1 MSRVVTA
8 SEVLDGHVGL
18 DIECLDR
25 IYLNAYV
32 PILQSS
38 GQVVAFMTQHLGLPI
53 PSPALMEK
61 ISTKFRRAVASFA
74 EANGI
79 PWVKFARD
87 DRKVGVMAP
96 YLHEAAATGRSRVA
110 AIGVAQEFQ
119 RVWAAYQRETKT
131 AAPQFTFAKADRRV
145 TCYYF
150 YLWDEDFGPAFIKVC
165 AYFPYPAKIWV
176 NGHGWAKRQATRAG
190 LGYREL
196 SNGFAACDG
205 PAALQEICDRLGP
218 GTIEVFA
225 QRWLH
230 RLPLPFGPADQRAG
244 YWWEISMRQVEVSRT
259 LVFDAPRRARAFVEA
274 LIADNLG
281 IGRPA
286 SVEIIFGRRIRHGT
300 KGVFRTAID
309 RPVIGPDTGQVVLN
323 VFCKH
328 SRIKQYLKDGKAM
341 RIETVINNPRDLGC
355 LARLPSLEALQVKA
369 RAANHRILEAER
381 AGQGTVLASPAF
393 EQIAHPS
400 ADVEGRR
407 TPALRFGDPRVMAL
421 AGALCATLLA
431 ATGITNK
438 SLRALMTGLLH
449 TPYTPGQM
457 TYDLRRLR
465 LHGLIRRIGHPN
477 RYVLTPDGLKV
488 AVFYTKLHNRLLRP
502 LLAADQPQAPPEL
515 RAALRAIDQHVNGYI
530 TQARLNP
537 AASKLDTNVQ
547 KLTPT
552 PAATPGCAPASTLC
566 CAPAGA

>member
-1 MSRVVTA
+1 MAQRIVTVN
-8 SEVLDGHVGL
+8 EVLGGHVVL

-25 IYLNAYV
+25 VYLNAYV

-38 GQVVAFMTQHLGLPI
+38 GQVVAFMTQHLGMPI

-61 ISTKFRRAVASFA
+61 ISTRFRRAVESFA

-79 PWVKFARD
+79 AWVRFGKD
-87 DRKVGVMAP
+87 DRKADVMAP
-96 YLHEAAATGRSRVA
+96 YLKRAAATGRSQVA

-119 RVWAAYQRETKT
+119 RVWAAYQRDTAT
-131 AAPQFTFAKADRRV
+131 AAPQYTFAKADRRV

-176 NGHGWAKRQATRAG
+176 NGHEWAKRQAARAG
-190 LGYREL
+190 VAFTEL
-196 SNGFAACDG
+196 SNGFAACDN
-205 PAALQEICDRLGP
+205 PAGLQAICDQLQP

-230 RLPLPFGPADQRAG
+230 RLPMPFGRTDQQAG

-259 LVFDAPRRARAFVEA
+259 IVLDAPRRARAFFEA
-274 LIADNLG
+274 LIADNLD

-286 SVEIIFGRRIRHGT
+286 SVEIIFGRKIRRDT
-300 KGVFRTAID
+300 PGVFRTAIN
-309 RPVIGPDTGQVVLN
+309 RPAIGPDTGGVVLN
-323 VFCKH
+323 LFYKH
-328 SRIKQYLKDGKAM
+328 SRVKQYLKDGKAM
-341 RIETVINNPRDLGC
+341 RIETVINSPRDLRC
-355 LARLPSLEALQVKA
+355 NARLPNLTDLQDKA
-369 RAANHRILEAER
+369 RAINRRILEAER

-393 EQIAHPS
+393 ERIAHPS
-400 ADVEGRR
+400 VTADGRR

-438 SLRALMTGLLH
+438 SLRALMTGLTH
-449 TPYTPGQM
+449 APYTPGQM

-465 LHGLIRRIGHPN
+465 LTGLIRRIEHTH
-477 RYVLTPDGLKV
+477 RYTLTPDGIRT
-488 AVFYTKLHNRLLRP
+488 AIFYTKLHNRLLRP
-502 LLAADQPQAPPEL
+502 MLAADQPQAPPEL
-515 RAALRAIDQHVNGYI
+515 RTALRTIDQHVESYI
-530 TQARLNP
+530 TRARLTK
-537 AASKLDTNVQ
+537 AA
-547 KLTPT
+547 
-552 PAATPGCAPASTLC
+552 
-566 CAPAGA
+566 